1 MTSGNY
7 ERFHQFEFYHTFK
20 NPSGRCT
27 FASGTYRKSV
37 LLVSRSRGWRELRG
51 VGRSELQAVAL
62 HGSILGHVGEQGL
75 QRHVL
80 LFPKVVSSH
89 HTAHKVHL
97 RGKRQTFFFW
107 GNDHRK
113 SAVAGKC
120 KSCLT
125 QPKLLLVHF
134 INTTAH
140 HIFPNSAKGNLAF
153 VIVYT

>member
-7 ERFHQFEFYHTFK
+7 EGFHHFELNHTFK
-20 NPSGRCT
+20 NQIGRT

-51 VGRSELQAVAL
+51 VRGSELQAVAL
-62 HGSILGHVGEQGL
+62 HSSILGHVGEQSL

-97 RGKRQTFFFW
+97 KGKRKTFSCKEMTTWRAQLF
-107 GNDHRK
+107 
-113 SAVAGKC
+113 AEKC

-134 INTTAH
+134 KYNYTSY
-140 HIFPNSAKGNLAF
+140 FPKLS
-153 VIVYT
+153 